1 VANNPERRC
10 HAHRAHGV
18 KASRAASRGLEGGVV
33 MHRRVVSSWSL
44 DGSDL
49 GVDLLGGASLPA
61 GAGRVTT
68 ASPGR
73 PGHQLHPPDL
83 GLYERR
89 ICANSD
95 GDDVVVPSRMTE
107 SGLPQ

>member
-1 VANNPERRC
+1 M
-10 HAHRAHGV
+10 RAEPAG
-18 KASRAASRGLEGGVV
+18 SRLPGPRPVDWNGAV
-33 MHRRVVSSWSL
+33 MHRSMVLRSSL

-49 GVDLLGGASLPA
+49 GGTLLGGTSLPA
-61 GAGRVTT
+61 GATRMLQHPQEDP
-68 ASPGR
+68 AISW
-73 PGHQLHPPDL
+73 HPPDL
-83 GLYERR
+83 GLCERR

>member
-1 VANNPERRC
+1 MRSEPAGSKLPGPHPMDWN
-10 HAHRAHGV
+10 
-18 KASRAASRGLEGGVV
+18 GVV
-33 MHRRVVSSWSL
+33 MHRSMVLHWSL
-44 DGSDL
+44 GGSDS
-49 GVDLLGGASLPA
+49 GSALLGGASLPA
-61 GAGRVTT
+61 GATRMLQHPQEDLAIT
-68 ASPGR
+68 
-73 PGHQLHPPDL
+73 PPDL

>member
-1 VANNPERRC
+1 M
-10 HAHRAHGV
+10 RAEPGGSKLPGPHPMDWN
-18 KASRAASRGLEGGVV
+18 GVV
-33 MHRRVVSSWSL
+33 MHHSMVLHWSL

-49 GVDLLGGASLPA
+49 GGTLLGGTSLPA
-61 GAGRVTT
+61 GATRML
-68 ASPGR
+68 
-73 PGHQLHPPDL
+73 QHPQEDPAISCTPDL

-95 GDDVVVPSRMTE
+95 GDDVVVPSPMTE